1 MEKQQLK
8 DLTLEEMQKWIEDL
22 GEKKFRALQIF
33 RRIYEGVSSFDE
45 MTELPKELRRRLEEC
60 AEICSLRQLQRQI
73 SKKDGTRKYLFQVN
87 GGAAVESVFMKYRYG
102 NTACL
107 SSQAGCRMGCVFCAS
122 RADGLQRNL
131 TAGEIV
137 DQMLSMSRDTGE
149 RIGHI
154 VVMGTGEPFDNYGEL
169 IRAIH
174 ILHDRNGPDI
184 SLRNITVSTCG
195 LPAKILRF
203 AREMPQV
210 NLAVSLHA
218 ADDETRRRL
227 MPVAAACSMKELLT
241 VCAEYTELTRRRIT
255 FEYALIDG
263 VNDTSADARRL
274 AEKLRGML
282 CHVNLI
288 PLNHVKESGFAGTAR
303 KKAEAFSSVL
313 QERGI
318 PVTIRRELGSDIS
331 AACGQLRLQE
341 REKSDR

>member
-8 DLTLEEMQKWIEDL
+8 NLTLEEMQEWIEDM

-45 MTELPKELRRRLEEC
+45 MTELPRQLRSRLGEC
-60 AEICSLRQLQRQI
+60 AQIDSLQQIKRQI
-73 SKKDGTRKYLFQVN
+73 SAKDGTRKYLFRVE
-87 GGAAVESVFMKYRYG
+87 GGAAIESVFMKYRYG

-107 SSQAGCRMGCVFCAS
+107 SSQAGCRMRCSFCAS
-122 RADGLQRNL
+122 GAAGLQRNL
-131 TAGEIV
+131 NAGEIV
-137 DQMLSMSRDTGE
+137 DQMISMSRDTGE

-154 VVMGTGEPFDNYGEL
+154 VVMGTGEPFDNYDEL
-169 IRAIH
+169 IRAVR
-174 ILHDRNGPDI
+174 ILHDRNGPGI

-195 LPAKILRF
+195 LPEKILRF

-218 ADDETRRRL
+218 ADDETRREL
-227 MPVAAACSMKELLT
+227 MPVASAYSMKELLD
-241 VCAEYTELTRRRIT
+241 VCRQYTELTRRRIT
-255 FEYALIDG
+255 FEYALIEG
-263 VNDTSADARRL
+263 KNDAEQEARKL
-274 AEKLRGML
+274 AAILKGML

-288 PLNHVKESGFAGTAR
+288 PLNRVEEIGFSGSAR
-303 KKAEAFSSVL
+303 RKAEKFAEIL

-318 PVTIRRELGSDIS
+318 PATIRRELGSDIS

-341 REKSDR
+341 RRDSPI